1 MSVQKP
7 IYQSSG
13 IGSLHALAKIIGLG
27 QQDLNLFA
35 ETASDR
41 YHSFDIEKK
50 DGGLRKITAPNADL
64 KFIQNRI
71 NSRIFSNIIY
81 PDYLFGG
88 IKDKD
93 YYKNALRHSGAKLL
107 ISLDVKDFYPSLRAA
122 SVKKIFQYLCDFSPE
137 VSDVLTRLTT
147 YNGAVPQGACTSSHI
162 ANLIFFEAEHALV
175 HNFKQKKITYS
186 RLLDDI
192 CLSSKNELSKQKI
205 TQNIDLVSRLV
216 GTANCKLKNSKTSIV
231 SKSNPVEL
239 MYVTGLWINRGH
251 PRVDANDRDNIRL
264 EVNRCVELSQFSKE
278 TSDYHEMHN
287 KVSGKVSK
295 LSYIGHDESVEY
307 RKKLKLILPLY
318 SDSDVYKTR
327 KIVESLSRSTK
338 NSRLSIDYYKQF
350 NQVMYRINVH
360 FRNNHSFALEMKTIL
375 RKCRPLI
382 AKEDILNG

>member
-1 MSVQKP
+1 
-7 IYQSSG
+7 
-13 IGSLHALAKIIGLG
+13 
-27 QQDLNLFA
+27 
-35 ETASDR
+35 
-41 YHSFDIEKK
+41 
-50 DGGLRKITAPNADL
+50 
-64 KFIQNRI
+64 
-71 NSRIFSNIIY
+71 
-81 PDYLFGG
+81 
-88 IKDKD
+88 
-93 YYKNALRHSGAKLL
+93 
-107 ISLDVKDFYPSLRAA
+107 
-122 SVKKIFQYLCDFSPE
+122 
-137 VSDVLTRLTT
+137 
-147 YNGAVPQGACTSSHI
+147 
-162 ANLIFFEAEHALV
+162 
-175 HNFKQKKITYS
+175 
-186 RLLDDI
+186 LLDDI

-239 MYVTGLWINRGH
+239 MYVTGLWINRGY

-295 LSYIGHDESVEY
+295 LSYIGHGESVEY

-327 KIVESLSRSTK
+327 KIVESLFRSTK
-338 NSRLSIDYYKQF
+338 NARLSVDYYKQF

-360 FRNNHSFALEMKTIL
+360 FRNNHSFALEMKLIL

-382 AKEDILNG
+382 VKEDILNG